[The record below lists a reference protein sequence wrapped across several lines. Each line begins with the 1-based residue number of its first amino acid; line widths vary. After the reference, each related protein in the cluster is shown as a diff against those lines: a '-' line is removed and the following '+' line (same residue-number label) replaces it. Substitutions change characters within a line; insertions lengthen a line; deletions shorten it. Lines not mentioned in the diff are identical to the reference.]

1 MLGRASSSSL
11 RAQREIRRRRV
22 LICAFSEGRWLLPAL
37 LPCGEPISVATG
49 KFV

>member
-1 MLGRASSSSL
+1 M
-11 RAQREIRRRRV
+11 RRRRV